1 MKVLGAFEIV
11 SFPELGV
18 KNTIAK
24 IDSGAYSGAVHATG
38 VVEKKNKKGEDV
50 LVFHPF
56 GNPVIRVRTK
66 QYERKRVRSSS
77 GHLEERFVVRTTV
90 VIDNQTYNIEISL
103 TDRGTMMKGV
113 LIGRKFL
120 RQYHFF
126 VDVRKGKQYRYAVK
140 EKR

>member
-18 KNTIAK
+18 KDTVAK
-24 IDSGAYSGAVHATG
+24 IDSGAYSGALHATD
-38 VVEKKNKKGEDV
+38 VSERKNKKGENI
-50 LVFHPF
+50 LIFHPF
-56 GNPVIRVRTK
+56 GDPDLRVRTK

-77 GHLEERFVVRTTV
+77 GHLEERYVVKTTV
-90 VIDNQTYNIEISL
+90 VIDARKYNVEISL
-103 TDRGTMMKGV
+103 TDRSNMMKGV

-120 RQYHFF
+120 RQYHFL
-126 VDVRKGKQYRYAVK
+126 VDVHKGKQYRYAVK